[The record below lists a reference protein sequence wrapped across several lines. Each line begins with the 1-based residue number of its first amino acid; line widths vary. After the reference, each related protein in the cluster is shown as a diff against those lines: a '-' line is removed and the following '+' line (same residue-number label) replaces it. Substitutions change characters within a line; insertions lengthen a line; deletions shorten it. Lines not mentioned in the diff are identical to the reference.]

1 MATTLLLD
9 RTSWDL
15 VADASGNVAMAS
27 VPYAPVQDVA
37 SAVRVFQGECW
48 YDTNLGLPY
57 LANILGRTQSAP
69 VFRAD
74 VEDAA
79 KTVPLVDAAQCVLTQ
94 ITVERRLSGQI
105 LLTLTDGTT
114 QSVGF

>member
-9 RTSWDL
+9 RTTWDL
-15 VADASGNVAMAS
+15 VADASGNIAVAS
-27 VPYAPVQDVA
+27 EPYSAVQDVA

-48 YDTNLGLPY
+48 YDTSLGLPY

-69 VFRAD
+69 VFRSD

-79 KTVPLVDAAQCVLTQ
+79 KTVPLVVDAKCILTN
-94 ITVERRLSGQI
+94 ISANRKLSGQI
-105 LLTLTDGTT
+105 SITLSDGSRVT
-114 QSVGF
+114 VNL